1 MDTNPRTLSPDFS
14 RGEWQIDFFLERSL
28 TWDRFDVR
36 IDLVPYFEN
45 ERFLLV
51 EQMLDGQFDRLLVL
65 PDGLARVRQY
75 LRAAQV
81 IGVSRGVG
89 HVRAG

>member
-1 MDTNPRTLSPDFS
+1 MKDRFL
-14 RGEWQIDFFLERSL
+14 LERSL
-28 TWDRFDVR
+28 TWDRFDVCV
-36 IDLVPYFEN
+36 DFMPHFEN

-51 EQMLDGQFDRLLVL
+51 EQVLDGQFDRLLVL

-75 LRAAQV
+75 LRAAQM

-89 HVRAG
+89 HVRIG